1 MRVLGGVLA
10 GLALALG
17 TAAPAVAVVGGQP
30 AANQQFPWV
39 VRLSVGCD
47 GALVA
52 PRVVLTAAHCV
63 DHGPAVTVR
72 AGSADLRGAVT
83 ARATAGLTAPG
94 HRPGSVRA
102 DWAVLRLDRRVNLPV
117 LRLGASPAEDQ
128 GPFTVVGWGATRE
141 HGRQQRYLRF
151 AAVPAVPD
159 QACAAVYASF
169 AASDML
175 CAGNLR
181 GGGVDTC
188 DGDSGGPM
196 LRADGTGGWVEAG
209 IVSWGVGCA
218 RPGYPGVYTRVSSFV
233 GQITAAV
240 TALD

>member
-30 AANQQFPWV
+30 AANQPFPWV

-72 AGSADLRGAVT
+72 AGSADLRGTVT
-83 ARATAGLTAPG
+83 ARATPGLTAPRHRARSGPAGRADLGGAVAAGATAGLTAPG

-151 AAVPAVPD
+151 AAVPA
-159 QACAAVYASF
+159 
-169 AASDML
+169 
-175 CAGNLR
+175 
-181 GGGVDTC
+181 
-188 DGDSGGPM
+188 
-196 LRADGTGGWVEAG
+196 
-209 IVSWGVGCA
+209 
-218 RPGYPGVYTRVSSFV
+218 
-233 GQITAAV
+233 
-240 TALD
+240 

>member
-1 MRVLGGVLA
+1 MRVLGGALA

-72 AGSADLRGAVT
+72 AGSADLRGTVT

-94 HRPGSVRA
+94 R
-102 DWAVLRLDRRVNLPV
+102 
-117 LRLGASPAEDQ
+117 
-128 GPFTVVGWGATRE
+128 VVGAGEGGSRVPFDHRRQPDHRRE
-141 HGRQQRYLRF
+141 TGGRQ
-151 AAVPAVPD
+151 A
-159 QACAAVYASF
+159 
-169 AASDML
+169 
-175 CAGNLR
+175 
-181 GGGVDTC
+181 
-188 DGDSGGPM
+188 
-196 LRADGTGGWVEAG
+196 
-209 IVSWGVGCA
+209 
-218 RPGYPGVYTRVSSFV
+218 
-233 GQITAAV
+233 
-240 TALD
+240 

>member
-72 AGSADLRGAVT
+72 AGSADLRGTVT

-102 DWAVLRLDRRVNLPV
+102 DWAVLRLDRRGHP
-117 LRLGASPAEDQ
+117 P
-128 GPFTVVGWGATRE
+128 GP
-141 HGRQQRYLRF
+141 
-151 AAVPAVPD
+151 
-159 QACAAVYASF
+159 
-169 AASDML
+169 
-175 CAGNLR
+175 
-181 GGGVDTC
+181 
-188 DGDSGGPM
+188 
-196 LRADGTGGWVEAG
+196 
-209 IVSWGVGCA
+209 
-218 RPGYPGVYTRVSSFV
+218 RPGAPPAAGPGPLPP
-233 GQITAAV
+233 GGLGGAPAARRPP
-240 TALD
+240 AG

>member
-72 AGSADLRGAVT
+72 ARSPHLPGSVP
-83 ARATAGLTAPG
+83 ARATAGPRPPG
-94 HRPGSVRA
+94 PP
-102 DWAVLRLDRRVNLPV
+102 RR
-117 LRLGASPAEDQ
+117 RGHPA
-128 GPFTVVGWGATRE
+128 
-141 HGRQQRYLRF
+141 L
-151 AAVPAVPD
+151 AAVPLLP
-159 QACAAVYASF
+159 
-169 AASDML
+169 
-175 CAGNLR
+175 AG
-181 GGGVDTC
+181 
-188 DGDSGGPM
+188 
-196 LRADGTGGWVEAG
+196 
-209 IVSWGVGCA
+209 
-218 RPGYPGVYTRVSSFV
+218 
-233 GQITAAV
+233 
-240 TALD
+240 